1 MVHAG
6 TIQHMVHTH
15 GSLIGAWD
23 FAAVGRLAP
32 KPGRFSVL
40 LPFHATFTLTD
51 RRHLT
56 EAVAAGQ
63 GAVVTSGGEVLVDVG
78 SSAYG
83 VQLDAVVGDGAGSGA
98 SSGAA
103 AESTVEIYQPEPF
116 TLRSVTTK
124 RVGQARVFVGSMF
137 GQTSPVVPPSPL
149 VAAEIRLAPGAE
161 VAMTL
166 EPDFEYGLLAASDQI
181 ALQNTPVPRGV
192 VGYTDVGTATWGVKN
207 LGNEEARAVI
217 FGGKVL

>member
-6 TIQHMVHTH
+6 TIQHMVHTQ

-23 FAAVGRLAP
+23 FAATGRLAP

-40 LPFHATFTLTD
+40 LPIDATLTLTD
-51 RRHLT
+51 RHHLS
-56 EAVAAGQ
+56 EAVSAGQ
-63 GAVVTSGGEVLVDVG
+63 GAVVTSGDKVLVDVG
-78 SSAYG
+78 ASAYG
-83 VQLDAVVGDGAGSGA
+83 VQLDAVVDASAGA
-98 SSGAA
+98 SA
-103 AESTVEIYQPEPF
+103 VEIYQPDVF
-116 TLRSVTTK
+116 TLRSVTTEL
-124 RVGQARVFVGSMF
+124 VGEARVFVGSMF

-166 EPDFEYGLLAASDQI
+166 EPDFEYGLLAVSDGL
-181 ALQNTPVPRGV
+181 ALQNTRVPRGV

-207 LGNEEARAVI
+207 LGNEVAQAVI
-217 FGGKVL
+217 FGGKVF

>member
-6 TIQHMVHTH
+6 TIQHMVHTQ

-23 FAAVGRLAP
+23 FAATGRLAP

-40 LPFHATFTLTD
+40 LPIDATLTLTD
-51 RRHLT
+51 RHHLS
-56 EAVAAGQ
+56 EAVSAGQ
-63 GAVVTSGGEVLVDVG
+63 GAVVTSGDKVLMDVG
-78 SSAYG
+78 ASAYG
-83 VQLDAVVGDGAGSGA
+83 VQLDAVVDADGAGAGA
-98 SSGAA
+98 G
-103 AESTVEIYQPEPF
+103 ESTVEIYQPDVF
-116 TLRSVTTK
+116 TLRSVTTEL
-124 RVGQARVFVGSMF
+124 VGEARVFVGSMF

-166 EPDFEYGLLAASDQI
+166 EPDFEYGLLAVSDGL
-181 ALQNTPVPRGV
+181 ALQNTRVPRGV

-207 LGNEEARAVI
+207 LGNEEAQAVI
-217 FGGKVL
+217 FGGKVF

>member
-23 FAAVGRLAP
+23 FVAVGRLAP

-40 LPFHATFTLTD
+40 LPIDATLTLTD
-51 RRHLT
+51 RHHLS
-56 EAVAAGQ
+56 EAVSAGQ
-63 GAVVTSGGEVLVDVG
+63 GAVVTSGDKVLVDVG
-78 SSAYG
+78 ASAYG
-83 VQLDAVVGDGAGSGA
+83 VQLDAVVDADGAGAGA
-98 SSGAA
+98 G
-103 AESTVEIYQPEPF
+103 ESTVEIYQPDVF
-116 TLRSVTTK
+116 TLRSVTTEL
-124 RVGQARVFVGSMF
+124 VGEARVFVGSMF

-166 EPDFEYGLLAASDQI
+166 EPDFEYGLLAVSDGL
-181 ALQNTPVPRGV
+181 ALQNTRVPRGV

-217 FGGKVL
+217 FGGKVF

>member
-1 MVHAG
+1 
-6 TIQHMVHTH
+6 MVHTQ

-23 FAAVGRLAP
+23 FAATGRLAP

-40 LPFHATFTLTD
+40 LPIDATLTLTD
-51 RRHLT
+51 RHHLS
-56 EAVAAGQ
+56 EAVSAGQ
-63 GAVVTSGGEVLVDVG
+63 GAVVTSGDQVLVDVG
-78 SSAYG
+78 ASAYG
-83 VQLDAVVGDGAGSGA
+83 VQLDAVVGADGAGAGA
-98 SSGAA
+98 GVG
-103 AESTVEIYQPEPF
+103 ESTVEIYQPDVF

-124 RVGQARVFVGSMF
+124 PVGQARVFVGSMF

-166 EPDFEYGLLAASDQI
+166 EPDFEYGLLAASDEI

-217 FGGKVL
+217 FGGKVF

>member
-1 MVHAG
+1 
-6 TIQHMVHTH
+6 MVHTH

-40 LPFHATFTLTD
+40 LPIHATFSLTD
-51 RRHLT
+51 RRHLS

-63 GAVVTSGGEVLVDVG
+63 GAVVTSGDEVLVDVEP
-78 SSAYG
+78 SAYG
-83 VQLDAVVGDGAGSGA
+83 VQLDAVV
-98 SSGAA
+98 GAA

-124 RVGQARVFVGSMF
+124 PVGQARVFVGSMF

-166 EPDFEYGLLAASDQI
+166 EPDFEYGLLAASDEI